1 MIIGRSPR
9 GAPNSAQSPGRLT
22 AGARPEFH
30 YVTSVQTVSSPWT
43 SHVTLAARTCS
54 PLIQTPPDGPVT
66 CRVRGVGNLVLPL
79 DCRELRHISPQGRA
93 QLRNFCLTKR
103 HEPGSQSRREGT
115 DLSPVGSRPLV
126 HGANHRS
133 KHGQGVVEVGQGVG
147 QFSQAEG

>member
-30 YVTSVQTVSSPWT
+30 HVTSVQTVSSPWT

-54 PLIQTPPDGPVT
+54 PLIQTTQRPGF
-66 CRVRGVGNLVLPL
+66 CAALGVGNRHHTALIAGSIIALPG
-79 DCRELRHISPQGRA
+79 DRP
-93 QLRNFCLTKR
+93 NFCLTKR

>member
-66 CRVRGVGNLVLPL
+66 CRVRGVGNRHHTALIAGSIIALPG
-79 DCRELRHISPQGRA
+79 DRP
-93 QLRNFCLTKR
+93 NFCLTKR

-115 DLSPVGSRPLV
+115 DLSPVVGRPLV

>member
-1 MIIGRSPR
+1 VVIIGRSPH
-9 GAPNSAQSPGRLT
+9 GAPNSERSPGRLT

-30 YVTSVQTVSSPWT
+30 YVTPSVQTVFPHT
-43 SHVTLAARTCS
+43 LHANLAARTCGI
-54 PLIQTPPDGPVT
+54 LIQMTQRPGF
-66 CRVRGVGNLVLPL
+66 CAALGVGNRPGAVAGSIIALPG
-79 DCRELRHISPQGRA
+79 DRP
-93 QLRNFCLTKR
+93 NFCLTKR

-115 DLSPVGSRPLV
+115 DLSPVVGRPLV

>member
-1 MIIGRSPR
+1 MIIGRSPH
-9 GAPNSAQSPGRLT
+9 GAPNSERSPGRLT

-30 YVTSVQTVSSPWT
+30 YVTPSVQTVFPHT
-43 SHVTLAARTCS
+43 LHANLAARTCGI
-54 PLIQTPPDGPVT
+54 LIETPPDGPVT
-66 CRVRGVGNLVLPL
+66 CRVRGVGNRHHTALIAGSIIALPG
-79 DCRELRHISPQGRA
+79 DRP
-93 QLRNFCLTKR
+93 NFCLTKR

-115 DLSPVGSRPLV
+115 DLSPVVGRPLV